1 MKTVTGLLLLDVDG
15 TLIQEEVI
23 NLLGKEA
30 GQEEEIVAI
39 TAAAMAGQLDF
50 KQL

>member
-30 GQEEEIVAI
+30 RQEE
-39 TAAAMAGQLDF
+39 
-50 KQL
+50 